1 VPSLNQAALDERIKQ
16 GKLDRVLVLVGDDV
30 KRIDAVI
37 DAIEQTVD
45 AADRPFAV
53 ERFHAGEEGAAP
65 VDIIAA
71 ARVLPMLGDRR
82 IVFVMRSE
90 RLLKPKRASR
100 TTEADDEED
109 AEAGDES
116 QDTKTIEEYLDA
128 PVPSTTLVFVASE
141 VDRGRRLTKRLIE
154 RAAVTEFSGFGFE
167 VVGRGGSEAA
177 RWVQDEASRAGRHID
192 QDAARLLVERAGGDT
207 SKLRGDMDRLVL
219 FTEGRARIGLA
230 DVQEVA
236 SASDAVEDE
245 WAVVNAIAAGDSARA
260 LVETG
265 RRLDRGDS
273 AHALLGQLRWW
284 VAQRLA
290 ADDPSRVR
298 AALDALLRTDLA
310 LKSSGGDERILIER
324 VVVELTARP
333 VPQRGG
339 WSAGRR

>member
-1 VPSLNQAALDERIKQ
+1 VPTLNQAALDERIKK
-16 GKLDRVLVLVGDDV
+16 GKLDPVLLLVGDDV
-30 KRIDAVI
+30 KRIDAVV

-45 AADRPFAV
+45 PADRPFAV

-82 IVFVMRSE
+82 IVFVMRAE
-90 RLLKPKRASR
+90 RLLKPRRASR
-100 TTEADDEED
+100 AAGAIDEDE
-109 AEAGDES
+109 AEAGEEP
-116 QDTKTIEEYLDA
+116 QDARAIEEYLDA
-128 PVPSTTLVFVASE
+128 PVPSTTLVFVASD
-141 VDRGRRLTKRLIE
+141 VDRGRRLTKRLLE
-154 RAAVTEFSGFGFE
+154 RAAVAEFGGLAFDA
-167 VVGRGGSEAA
+167 VGRGGSEAA
-177 RWVQDEASRAGRHID
+177 RWIQDEASRAGRKID
-192 QDAARLLVERAGGDT
+192 PDAVRVLVERAGGDT

-219 FTEGRARIGLA
+219 FTEGRPRIGVE

-236 SASDAVEDE
+236 SESDAVEDE
-245 WAVVNAIAAGDSARA
+245 WGVVNAIASGDAARA
-260 LVETG
+260 LIETG

-273 AHALLGQLRWW
+273 VHALLGQLRWW

-310 LKSSGGDERILIER
+310 LKSSGGDDRILIER

-333 VPQRGG
+333 LPQRGG
-339 WSAGRR
+339 WSGGRR